1 MKKSDMILIIAII
14 AVALLIALGFSI
26 FRPTATDTVIVELDG
41 DVVKKLPLDKDTEY
55 RIDCPDGGFNLL
67 IIKDGRAYVSEASCP
82 DKVCIHTGAVGE
94 LKPVVCRPN
103 KIVIT
108 LSEG

>member
-1 MKKSDMILIIAII
+1 MKKSDIILIVAIIAI
-14 AVALLIALGFSI
+14 ATLITFGFII
-26 FRPTATDTVIVELDG
+26 FRSSATDTVIVELDG

-67 IIKDGRAYVSEASCP
+67 IIKDGKAYVSEASCP
-82 DKVCIHTGAVGE
+82 DKVCINTGAVGE

-103 KIVIT
+103 KLVIM